1 MSYITEAELD
11 EYAAAR
17 GITVT
22 GTKAHLLVKAMDFLN
37 GMEDEWQGTRAVDGQ
52 AQAWPRKGVRLYT
65 LDFPVDQV
73 PQALKDAQAQ
83 LAIEADSQSLQP
95 TLSPGAKGAVTSET
109 VDVLS
114 VSYAEKPGGGSS
126 MPFFTAVRA
135 LLRPLMRA
143 GSGGISSF
151 SLTRI

>member
-1 MSYITEAELD
+1 MSYITDAELE

-22 GTKAHLLVKAMDFLN
+22 GTKSHLRVKAMDFLN
-37 GMEDEWQGTRAVDGQ
+37 GMEDQWQGTRALDGQ
-52 AQAWPRKGVRLYT
+52 ADAWPRKGVKLYGV
-65 LDFPVDQV
+65 DFPVDQI

-83 LAIEADSQSLQP
+83 LSIEADSQSLQP

-114 VSYAEKPGGGSS
+114 VTYAEKPGGGSS
-126 MPFFTAVRA
+126 QPFFTAVRA
-135 LLRPLMRA
+135 LLRPLLRP